1 MTKKQ
6 KRKLTTTIFT
16 IILSIFAIER
26 IYNCRDEFHVDAM
39 DASHYGIAEAKL
51 ETRIKLKDFEYLY
64 NVLEENYPYF
74 EVNKR
79 QNGID
84 WLGNKR
90 KYKRLIRNTKS
101 DAEFY
106 AAMEK
111 ILGDLNDNHVNIFS
125 GEDFKYYYKT
135 TYPSWDYTL
144 NNPYVMYRY
153 SFNGDVESIEL
164 NEEPVLET
172 KILAKDKLAYMKI
185 KSMDH
190 YHIDE
195 DYPKIKSFLKEV
207 ENYEKLIIDIRGND
221 GDWDEYWEKVVELL
235 IDKPLDISY
244 YSFYKNVYRDSYNTY
259 GIKGLTNVHQLDEKI
274 LEQFPK
280 EVKTD
285 FNLYKTNLIHID
297 PLDDINFNGKVYLL
311 VDKNVFSSAEKFAS
325 FAKDTGFATLVG
337 ETTGGNR
344 VFEKIPI
351 LYLPKSK
358 FIIRFSRE
366 LGINADGTINMETKT
381 IPHIQ
386 ADPTPNEDFNK
397 DECIQAVIKDGGS
410 KDWK

>member
-1 MTKKQ
+1 MTRKQ
-6 KRKLTTTIFT
+6 KRKLITTICA

-26 IYNCRDEFHVDAM
+26 IYNCKSEFHVDAM

-51 ETRIKLKDFEYLY
+51 TTREKLKDFEYLY
-64 NVLEENYPYF
+64 DILEKNYPFF

-90 KYKRLIRNTKS
+90 KYKRMIRNTKS

-106 AAMEK
+106 AAMNE
-111 ILGDLNDNHVNIFS
+111 ILGDLNNEDMSIFD
-125 GEDFKYYYKT
+125 GEDFKYYYKA
-135 TYPSWDYTL
+135 TYPDWDYTL

-153 SFNGDVESIEL
+153 CFNGDVESIEL

-172 KILAKDKLAYMKI
+172 KILIKDKLAYMKI
-185 KSMDH
+185 KSMDR

-195 DYPKIKSFLKEV
+195 DYPKIKNFLKEV
-207 ENYEKLIIDIRGND
+207 ENYEKLIIDIRGNNGD
-221 GDWDEYWEKVVELL
+221 GDEYWEKVVELL

-274 LEQFPK
+274 LEQFPE

-386 ADPTPNEDFNK
+386 VNPTPNEDFNK
-397 DECIQAVIKDGGS
+397 DECIQAVIKDGGN
-410 KDWK
+410 